1 MRDLKHRTAIAAPVV
16 LLALLLSPCPPPAA
30 AAAAPPV
37 NETMRLVDEIDS
49 INTRLAEIDR
59 DYGALIASLSEFD
72 SQAEK
77 ANALHRKAT
86 KDLEARRENL
96 NSRLVSMYKSGS
108 ADWFTGLLHS
118 RNLLDLLNRADLAW
132 RVARVDAGAL
142 RSVRAAEEKV
152 RAQEHSIIEKRRT
165 LRSKCSRAIQQQS
178 SLRGQLDACMK
189 KLASADPV
197 LARVMAQPQTELS
210 RKINAYFARRRSPL
224 AGYGIVFA
232 QAGKRTGVSARLLV
246 GLTAAESSC
255 ATAGTYS
262 RTNHNAWGMKGP
274 QPRIAGGIPA
284 KYGFCNWPNWEV
296 AIQQAA
302 DFVLHYW
309 GPAQTA
315 RQLKGYCETGG
326 PGSDW
331 ERRVETVRNAI

>member
-1 MRDLKHRTAIAAPVV
+1 MRDLKHLIILAVPVV
-16 LLALLLSPCPPPAA
+16 VLALLLSPCPPPAA

-37 NETMRLVDEIDS
+37 NETMRLIDEIDS

-77 ANALHRKAT
+77 AKALHGKAT
-86 KDLEARRENL
+86 RDLEASRENL
-96 NSRLVSMYKSGS
+96 NSRMVSMYKSGR
-108 ADWFTGLLHS
+108 AEWFTGLLHS

-132 RVARVDAGAL
+132 RVARVDAEAL

-152 RAQEHSIIEKRRT
+152 RAQELSIIEKRRT
-165 LRSKCSRAIQQQS
+165 LRSKTSWAIQQQN
-178 SLRGQLDACMK
+178 SLKSQLDASMK

-197 LARVMAQPQTELS
+197 LAKVMAQPQTELS
-210 RKINAYFARRRSPL
+210 RRIDAYFARRRSPL
-224 AGYGIVFA
+224 TGYGIVFA
-232 QAGKRTGVSARLLV
+232 RAEKRTGVSARLLV
-246 GLTAAESSC
+246 GLTIAESSG

-262 RTNHNAWGMKGP
+262 KTNHNAWGMKGP

-284 KYGFCNWPNWEV
+284 RYGFCNWPNWEV

-326 PGSDW
+326 PDSPW
-331 ERRVETVRNAI
+331 EKRVETARNAI